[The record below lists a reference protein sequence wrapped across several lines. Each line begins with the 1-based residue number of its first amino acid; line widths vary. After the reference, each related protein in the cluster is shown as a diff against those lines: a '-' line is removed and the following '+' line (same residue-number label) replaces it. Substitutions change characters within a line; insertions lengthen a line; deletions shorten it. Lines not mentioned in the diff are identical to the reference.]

1 MESDMNFNEVK
12 TRNELADFLGIKRST
27 LSYVLYKKKTE
38 NYYISFEIP
47 KKSGGERKIDA
58 PVGTLKSIQKKLAD
72 KLYRYQEKI
81 RAENKIIPKISNA
94 FEKGKNIITNAEI
107 HRNKRFVLNIDLKDF
122 FHSFHFGRVR
132 GFFLKNKHFQLTN
145 EVSTVLAQLSCFE
158 GRLPQGAATSPIL
171 ANMIFQI
178 VDMRI
183 LKIAK
188 RYHCDYTR
196 YADDLTF
203 STNKKKF
210 AENYID
216 LFNTL
221 KKEIERS
228 GFSINEDKTN
238 LMYKDS
244 RQVVTGLVVNEK
256 VSIIHTYYRKARS
269 MANHLYKTGEFYID
283 GNKGSLKQL
292 DGIFSFINQI
302 DNHNKY
308 AELKLKNQY
317 NRSKQLF
324 RNLNGREKQYQLF
337 LFYKY
342 FYANETPLIITEG
355 KTDIRYIKAALKSL
369 YSNFPGLI
377 LKNQTDDFE
386 FKISFFHRTKRLQY
400 FFGIDIDG
408 ADTNTDFIE
417 NFLHKKKQGGLPD
430 HYSDLEKWSGNPPK
444 NPVIFIYDNE
454 LNSSEKTPIKNLIT
468 RTGVDKEALKENGY
482 VKICRN
488 VFVVIIPLVS
498 GKKVCEIEDLFFE
511 ETLQTPIDG
520 RTFQKKVKKGDK
532 YHYSKDVFSKYV
544 YRNYRDIN
552 FNNFNKLLNILQ
564 TVINEYRKC
573 SGSH

>member
-1 MESDMNFNEVK
+1 MNFNEIK

-38 NYYISFEIP
+38 NCYISFEIP

-58 PVGTLKSIQKKLAD
+58 PVGTLKSIQEKLTN
-72 KLYRYQEKI
+72 KLYCYQKKI
-81 RAENKIIPKISNA
+81 WDENKIIPKVSNA

-122 FHSFHFGRVR
+122 FHSFHFGRIR
-132 GFFLKNKHFQLTN
+132 GFFLKNKHFKLTD

-158 GRLPQGAATSPIL
+158 GRLPQGAPTSPIL

-188 RYHCDYTR
+188 KYHCDYTR

-203 STNKKKF
+203 STNEKKF
-210 AENYID
+210 AENHID
-216 LFNTL
+216 LLNTL

-256 VSIIHTYYRKARS
+256 INIIHTYYRKARS

-292 DGIFSFINQI
+292 EGIFSFINQI
-302 DNHNKY
+302 DKHNNHL
-308 AELKLKNQY
+308 EIELKNQY
-317 NRSKQLF
+317 NHSKQPF

-355 KTDIRYIKAALKSL
+355 KTDILYIKAALKSL

-377 LKNQTDDFE
+377 LKNQTDNFE
-386 FKISFFHRTKRLQY
+386 FRISFLHRTKRLEY
-400 FFGIDIDG
+400 FFGIDING

-417 NFLHKKKQGGLPD
+417 NFLHKKNQGGLPD
-430 HYSDLEKWSGNPPK
+430 YYSNLEKWSGNLPK

-454 LNSSEKTPIKNLIT
+454 LNSSAKMPITNLIT

-482 VKICRN
+482 VRICKN

-498 GKKVCEIEDLFFE
+498 GKEVCEIEDLFFE

-544 YRNYRDIN
+544 YRNYSDIN

-573 SGSH
+573 SEPH

>member
-1 MESDMNFNEVK
+1 MESDMNFNEIK

-27 LSYVLYKKKTE
+27 LSYVLYKRKTE

-58 PVGTLKSIQKKLAD
+58 PVGTLKSIQEKLTD
-72 KLYRYQEKI
+72 KLYCYQKKI
-81 RAENKIIPKISNA
+81 WDENKIIPKVSNA

-107 HRNKRFVLNIDLKDF
+107 HRNKMFVLNIDLKDF

-132 GFFLKNKHFQLTN
+132 GFFLKNKHFKLTD

-158 GRLPQGAATSPIL
+158 GRLPQGAPTSPIL

-188 RYHCDYTR
+188 KYHCDYTR

-203 STNKKKF
+203 STNEKNF
-210 AENYID
+210 AENHID

-244 RQVVTGLVVNEK
+244 RQVVTGLVVNK
-256 VSIIHTYYRKARS
+256 KINIIHTYYRKARS

-292 DGIFSFINQI
+292 EGIFSFINQI
-302 DNHNKY
+302 DKHNNHL
-308 AELKLKNQY
+308 ELELKNQY
-317 NRSKQLF
+317 NHSKQPF

-355 KTDIRYIKAALKSL
+355 KTDILYIKAALKSL

-377 LKNQTDDFE
+377 LKNQTDNFE
-386 FKISFFHRTKRLQY
+386 FRISFLHRTKRLEY
-400 FFGIDIDG
+400 FFGIDING

-417 NFLHKKKQGGLPD
+417 NFLHKKNQGGLPD
-430 HYSDLEKWSGNPPK
+430 YYSNLEKWSGNLPK

-454 LNSSEKTPIKNLIT
+454 LNSSGKMPITNLIT

-482 VKICRN
+482 VRICKN

-520 RTFQKKVKKGDK
+520 RTFRKKVKKGDK

-564 TVINEYRKC
+564 IVINEYRKC

>member
-203 STNKKKF
+203 STNEKKF

-221 KKEIERS
+221 KKEIE
-228 GFSINEDKTN
+228 
-238 LMYKDS
+238 
-244 RQVVTGLVVNEK
+244 
-256 VSIIHTYYRKARS
+256 RS

-302 DNHNKY
+302 DSHNKY

-498 GKKVCEIEDLFFE
+498 DKKVCEIEDLFLE
-511 ETLQTPIDG
+511 ETLKTSIDG
-520 RTFQKKVKKGDK
+520 RTFEKKVKKGDK
-532 YHYSKDVFSKYV
+532 DHYSKDVFSKYV
-544 YRNYRDIN
+544 YRSYKNIN
-552 FNNFNKLLNILQ
+552 FNNFDKLLNILQ
-564 TVINEYRKC
+564 TIINEYGKC
-573 SGSH
+573 SEPH